1 MVTQTKWTYDDLVAL
16 GDDGLHHEV
25 IDGEHYV
32 NPAPN
37 IRHQTI
43 VGNLFFALQ
52 AWLRTHPVGRAWVS
66 PVDVLF
72 SDFDVVEPDVLY
84 VSNER
89 ARIVTTPNVKGAP
102 DLVIEV
108 LSDST
113 RRKDEIKKRKLYE
126 TSGVIEYWIVDPE
139 IDGVRIYHG
148 GARVAELSLEND
160 DAITTPLLPGFEIPL
175 SQVFQD

>member
-1 MVTQTKWTYDDLVAL
+1 
-16 GDDGLHHEV
+16 
-25 IDGEHYV
+25 
-32 NPAPN
+32 
-37 IRHQTI
+37 
-43 VGNLFFALQ
+43 
-52 AWLRTHPVGRAWVS
+52 VS

-126 TSGVIEYWIVDPE
+126 SSGVIEYWIVDPE